1 MAASGWTRADFDE
14 TIEVWPENWP
24 AIDMFDALGTQ
35 WRLGG
40 MGGAGGLD
48 YRVVFEY
55 LDRRGYR
62 GTAWDDMFAD
72 LRVLECAALNTM
84 NGKSIDQ

>member
-1 MAASGWTRADFDE
+1 
-14 TIEVWPENWP
+14 
-24 AIDMFDALGTQ
+24 
-35 WRLGG
+35 
-40 MGGAGGLD
+40 MGGVGGLD

-55 LDRRGYR
+55 LDRRGYQ
-62 GTAWDDMFAD
+62 GAAWDDMFAD